1 MSLLALVLA
10 FVTTSVVGV
19 AAAVAVSLAV
29 ATGVSLVSA
38 VEAVTTDVELATG
51 AADSLVA
58 VDIALVVASVATT
71 AVLGAVTAA

>member
-29 ATGVSLVSA
+29 AEGVSLVSA

>member
-38 VEAVTTDVELATG
+38 VEAVTTDV
-51 AADSLVA
+51 
-58 VDIALVVASVATT
+58 
-71 AVLGAVTAA
+71 